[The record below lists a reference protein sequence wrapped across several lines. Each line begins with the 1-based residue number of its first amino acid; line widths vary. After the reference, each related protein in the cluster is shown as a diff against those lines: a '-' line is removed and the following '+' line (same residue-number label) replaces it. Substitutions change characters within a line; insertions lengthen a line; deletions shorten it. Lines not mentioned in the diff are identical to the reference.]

1 MNLLVRINVAL
12 IVVFAI
18 GATVTGIACR
28 TVLQGNAE
36 REIRNEAGLMIDS
49 ALAARDYTEAQ
60 IAPLLA
66 AQMQSQ
72 FLPQSIPFYAATE
85 QFLRVH
91 TDRPEYA
98 YQEATLNPMNPRD
111 RAMDWQADI
120 IQRFRNEPS
129 MKEFVGERDTP
140 MGRSL
145 YLARPI
151 RAEAGCLA
159 CHGLAS
165 AAPKTVVARYGG
177 DNGYGWQAGDV
188 IGTQVVS
195 VPIARAEASAS
206 AAFRVFLAALTAVFI
221 ALLVVVNLVLYFL
234 VVRPVRRM
242 AQIADQLSVGDTS
255 AGEFPA
261 SGGAEIAALGRAFNR
276 MRKSLDKA
284 LKLLE
289 GQS

>member
-1 MNLLVRINVAL
+1 MNLLVRNNVAL

-28 TVLQGNAE
+28 AVLQGNAE

-60 IAPLLA
+60 ISPLLA

-91 TDRPEYA
+91 SDRPEYA

-206 AAFRVFLAALTAVFI
+206 AAFRVFLTALTAVFI

-255 AGEFPA
+255 ASEFPA

>member
-1 MNLLVRINVAL
+1 MSLLVRINAAL
-12 IVVFAI
+12 IVVFAV
-18 GATVTGIACR
+18 GATLTGIACR
-28 TVLQGNAE
+28 TVLEGNAE

-60 IAPLLA
+60 IGPLLA
-66 AQMQSQ
+66 AQMQTQ

-91 TDRPEYA
+91 ADRPEYS

-111 RAMDWQADI
+111 RATDWQADI

-140 MGRSL
+140 MGRAL

-165 AAPKTVVARYGG
+165 AAPRTVVARYGS

-206 AAFRVFLAALTAVFI
+206 SAFRVFLAALTGVFV
-221 ALLVVVNLVLYFL
+221 ALLVVVNLVLYLL
-234 VVRPVRRM
+234 VVRPVRHM

>member
-12 IVVFAI
+12 IVVFAV
-18 GATVTGIACR
+18 GATVTGVVCR
-28 TVLQGNAE
+28 SILQANAE
-36 REIRNEAGLMIDS
+36 QDIRNEAGLMIDS
-49 ALAARDYTEAQ
+49 ALAVRQYTETQ

-66 AQMQSQ
+66 AQMQTQ

-91 TDRPEYA
+91 ATRPAYS

-120 IQRFRNEPS
+120 IQRFRNDPS

-165 AAPKTVVARYGG
+165 AAPKTVVARYGS

-195 VPIARAEASAS
+195 VPIAHAEASAS
-206 AAFRVFLAALTAVFI
+206 NAFRAFLTALTGVFV

>member
-1 MNLLVRINVAL
+1 MNLLVRINLAL
-12 IVVFAI
+12 VVVFAI

-28 TVLQGNAE
+28 TVLQANAE

-60 IAPLLA
+60 ISPLLA
-66 AQMQSQ
+66 TQMQTQ

-91 TDRPEYA
+91 ADRPDYS

-120 IQRFRNEPS
+120 IQRFRNDSS

-177 DNGYGWQAGDV
+177 DNGYGWQTGDV

-195 VPIARAEASAS
+195 VPIARAEASAGS
-206 AAFRVFLAALTAVFI
+206 AFRVFLTALTGVFV

-234 VVRPVRRM
+234 VVRPVRHM

-261 SGGAEIAALGRAFNR
+261 SGGAEIAALGHAFNR

-289 GQS
+289 G

>member
-28 TVLQGNAE
+28 AVLQGNAE

-60 IAPLLA
+60 ISPLLA

-91 TDRPEYA
+91 SDRPEYA

-206 AAFRVFLAALTAVFI
+206 AAFRVFLTALTAVFI

-255 AGEFPA
+255 ASEFPA

>member
-18 GATVTGIACR
+18 GATATGIACR

-177 DNGYGWQAGDV
+177 DNGYGWQTGDV

-206 AAFRVFLAALTAVFI
+206 AAFRVFLTALTAVFI

-255 AGEFPA
+255 ASEFPA
-261 SGGAEIAALGRAFNR
+261 SGGAEIAALGHAFNR
-276 MRKSLDKA
+276 MRNSLDKA